1 MNIKYYDCPSFA
13 DANPIRGKF
22 LFQIQSDPILAL
34 SDRVCVGN
42 GIHTVYSKLY
52 NQDDECYEIWVKGDA
67 NNISAKM
74 ENVVMDGDKIISFKR
89 KKDGKVFKIGD
100 WIQAT
105 DYSLIGKLTEIREDG
120 LIAFDN
126 ISPGAGL
133 IHRYIDRID
142 HELSP
147 FTRAYNT
154 DAGYGSSGGDKT
166 KGSYPYFKKMID
178 EGHK

>member
-1 MNIKYYDCPSFA
+1 MTIKYYDCPSFA
-13 DANPIRGKF
+13 ESNPIRGKF
-22 LFQIQSDPILAL
+22 LFQEAELSILMC
-34 SDRVCVGN
+34 DTVCIGN
-42 GIHTVYSKLY
+42 SIHAVYRKLY
-52 NQDDECYEIWVKGDA
+52 NQDEECYEIWVKGDA
-67 NNISAKM
+67 NNVSAKM
-74 ENVVMDGDKIISFKR
+74 EDVVIERGKIISFKR
-89 KKDGKVFKIGD
+89 KKDGNVFKIGD

-105 DYSLIGKLTEIREDG
+105 DYSLIGQLTSIRHDG

-133 IHRYIDRID
+133 IHRYIDRIA
-142 HELSP
+142 HEPAP

-166 KGSYPYFKKMID
+166 KGSYPYFKRMID